1 VKTYAIIAQE
11 DAPPPAGEEEQPPG
25 GGYGIFIMMGLIFVV
40 FYMLLIRPQ
49 RKKEKDRQRQR
60 QEMLGKL
67 ERNDHILTI
76 GGIHGVVASVGE
88 QEVTIKIDEKA
99 DVKMRVSRD
108 AISKVVGKDDEGAAE
123 EGGTTLGDRSDAGR

>member
-1 VKTYAIIAQE
+1 MQTYAIIAQE
-11 DAPPPAGEEEQPPG
+11 DAPPAGEEDRP

-60 QEMLGKL
+60 QEMLGNL
-67 ERNDHILTI
+67 ERNDLILTI

-108 AISKVVGKDDEGAAE
+108 AISKVVGKDDEGAGE
-123 EGGTTLGDRSDAGR
+123 EGETTLGDRSDAGR

>member
-1 VKTYAIIAQE
+1 VQTYAIIAE
-11 DAPPPAGEEEQPPG
+11 EAAPAPAGEEERPG
-25 GGYGIFIMMGLIFVV
+25 SGYGIFIMMGLIFVV

-60 QEMLGKL
+60 QEMLGNL

-76 GGIHGVVASVGE
+76 GGIHGVVVSVGE

-108 AISKVVGKDDEGAAE
+108 AISKVVGKDDEGAGE